1 MRNFKKFILIIFVL
15 TATFPIL
22 TFAASPAAKVCS
34 PTVTNIGD
42 ILCNIGSILNLIIPV
57 LIALGVVYFIWGIVQ
72 FVINSGEEAKAK
84 GKTHMIYGIIGLV
97 VIFAMWGLVGIVM
110 NTFGFDQQGTNIASQ
125 FIQSNNTILGAN
137 ASGTSCNFVSD
148 KAKLGDLLN
157 YATCLLI
164 KSVVPL
170 IVALA
175 VVMFIWGVVQ
185 YVINSDEEAK
195 REKGKQF
202 MIWGIIGLTV
212 MVGVWGLVS
221 IVGSTLGIEYA
232 IPQLP

>member
-15 TATFPIL
+15 TVTLPIL
-22 TFAASPAAKVCS
+22 TFAQSPTAKVCS

-42 ILCNIGSILNLIIPV
+42 ILCNIGHILNLIIPV

-72 FVINSGEEAKAK
+72 YVINSGEEAKAK

-97 VIFAMWGLVGIVM
+97 VIVGMWGLVGIVM
-110 NTFGFDQQGTNIASQ
+110 NTFGFDQQGTNIASN

-137 ASGTSCNFVSD
+137 ASNTSCTLIPKPN
-148 KAKLGDLLN
+148 LGDLLN

-164 KSVVPL
+164 KSVIPL

-221 IVGSTLGIEYA
+221 IVGSTLGIEYV